1 MIHNSEKYYS
11 PIISNSLATFFVGI
25 IGQVLSFKVW
35 IPLSRLTY
43 CAYLLNPFII
53 HSINLHDESSA
64 HMEFLLLGTKFMGQ
78 VVISYFCAYALSLMA
93 EAPFIML
100 TRMLQSRSKRKCR
113 RNEIVI
119 SHTKL

>member
-1 MIHNSEKYYS
+1 M
-11 PIISNSLATFFVGI
+11 
-25 IGQVLSFKVW
+25 LSFKVW

-53 HSINLHDESSA
+53 HSINLHNESSI
-64 HMEFLLLGTKFMGQ
+64 HLEFLSMVKKRKRKKTFDINGAYRSFCFQGTMFMGQ
-78 VVISYFCAYALSLMA
+78 VVITYFCAYALSLMA

-100 TRMLQSRSKRKCR
+100 MRMLVQSRSKKKCK
-113 RNEIVI
+113 RNEIII